1 MRRTVL
7 LAVLSFL
14 LLSMQHEGLVHPFE
28 HLASRRG
35 QPAHTEFAIP
45 HADDGCVECALLAA
59 GTTAA
64 TGSQPPAIAS
74 VPVAQLAQAAFASR
88 VADFPASFSSRAPPV
103 LL

>member
-28 HLASRRG
+28 HLRARS
-35 QPAHTEFAIP
+35 QHTALALP

-59 GTTAA
+59 GMATTF
-64 TGSQPPAIAS
+64 GGHPAIAAV
-74 VPVAQLAQAAFASR
+74 VPPVQFVSAAFVFRA
-88 VADFPASFSSRAPPV
+88 ADFPASFSSRAPPV